1 MNHLPVHGS
10 SYPAP
15 AASHPPRPTMMPPSQ
30 TTATP
35 EAPPAQRRV
44 LVVADRPGARQLIG
58 DDVRKR
64 GLTVCEA
71 QSVLEAMRM
80 MDTEVF
86 AACIIDEADQVAA
99 VRDLAD
105 RIKAERAS
113 TQLICLV
120 PESSEWGRDVFPSFD
135 CDIVE
140 KPYSPARLGTSLL
153 SALRYAELLAENE
166 RLKSQVLN
174 RNLFDLVGTTSA
186 IESLRESIRIAADD
200 ERTVLVRGEQGTGTN
215 LVAQGL
221 HRCSRRGSKAFIRID
236 CALHSAETLE
246 QLLVGCETGEEGY
259 LNSIAG
265 GTLFLD
271 NVECIAVPMQRKL
284 ARIIQNRQFTALA
297 TGQTFP
303 LEVRIVAATHADLIQ
318 CAAAGQFRDDLLS
331 CLSGVT
337 IQTPPLRVRRAD
349 IPLLTEYFLN
359 CVAVQ
364 EGRPCRLLTPDAL
377 EVLRN
382 HDWPGNVR
390 ELRNVI
396 ERACSVDLGTEL
408 TAEDLQAWM
417 SNNDRRGEFESGM
430 TLREMER
437 KLIETTFARCGGNR
451 ERTASILRIGLRT
464 LSGKLREY
472 GYPPR
477 GGPGSNLKAKQQ
489 QRKAA

>member
-1 MNHLPVHGS
+1 MTHLPVHGTFPTLSDSPPVRPATTS
-10 SYPAP
+10 S
-15 AASHPPRPTMMPPSQ
+15 TQ
-30 TTATP
+30 TP
-35 EAPPAQRRV
+35 ESPPLARRV
-44 LVVADRPGARQLIG
+44 LVTADRPGARQLIG

-64 GLTVCEA
+64 GMTVCEA
-71 QSVLEAMRM
+71 ESVKDAMRL

-86 AACIIDEADQVAA
+86 SVCIVDDADQVAA
-99 VRDLAD
+99 VRDLAERIRAD
-105 RIKAERAS
+105 RS
-113 TQLICLV
+113 PTQLICLV
-120 PESSEWGRDVFPSFD
+120 PANSEWGRDVFPSFD
-135 CDIVE
+135 CDIIE

-153 SALRYAELLAENE
+153 AALRYADLLAENE

-200 ERTVLVRGEQGTGTN
+200 DRTVLVRGEPGTGTN

-221 HRCSRRGSKAFIRID
+221 HRCSRRGAKSFIRVD

-246 QLLVGCETGEEGY
+246 RLLIGDETGESGY
-259 LNSIAG
+259 LASISG

-271 NVECIAVPMQRKL
+271 NVECLAVPMQRKL
-284 ARIIQNRQFTALA
+284 ARIIQNRQYVSLA
-297 TGQTFP
+297 TGQTCV
-303 LEVRIVAATHADLIQ
+303 LDVRIVAATHADLVQ

-349 IPLLTEYFLN
+349 IPLLAEYFLN
-359 CVAVQ
+359 SVAVS

-377 EVLRN
+377 ELLGSY
-382 HDWPGNVR
+382 DWPGNVR
-390 ELRNVI
+390 ELRNII

-408 TAEDLQAWM
+408 AADDLRAWLG
-417 SNNDRRGEFESGM
+417 SDDVRGEFESGM

-477 GGPGSNLKAKQQ
+477 GGPGSNLKPRE
-489 QRKAA
+489 QRRAA